1 MYTFIGRMLSHPSM
15 SEELNAERHRMIKE
29 WFERGIPFNLF
40 LGLRV
45 DALAR
50 GRAVLRIPWRHELIG
65 DVLRPAIH
73 GGVISML
80 ADTAGGAACFT
91 MLDRESDRVS
101 TVDLRVDYL
110 QPGLAADLVCEAEVV
125 RMGNRV
131 GVMRAQVYSKA
142 LPDPDPGSDERPIAT
157 AQGVYNIVRRD

>member
-1 MYTFIGRMLSHPSM
+1 M
-15 SEELNAERHRMIKE
+15 SEELSADRLRVLTA
-29 WFERGIPFNLF
+29 WFERGIPFNVF
-40 LGLRV
+40 VGLRV

-65 DVLRPAIH
+65 DLLRPAVH

-80 ADTAGGAACFT
+80 ADTAGGAAIFT
-91 MLDRESDRVS
+91 MLDRDNDRVS

-110 QPGLAADLVCEAEVV
+110 QPGAPVDLVCRADVV

-131 GVMRAQVYSKA
+131 GVMRAEVFSG
-142 LPDPDPGSDERPIAT
+142 DPGEDARPIAT